1 MMNFWKRLRF
11 YLIGVS
17 IGVVLVI
24 ILFGP
29 RSMQCSY
36 FPNSRALEE
45 AKIYPMSYSENAKQ
59 TIKNEQLD
67 SVFIYNE
74 LFKKSKITN
83 FGTDEVRETPCRTYR
98 AQYREERN
106 FDFVYQI
113 CKKQTILTELQKLDK
128 VEEEK

>member
-1 MMNFWKRLRF
+1 MNFWKRLRF

-17 IGVVLVI
+17 IGVVLV
-24 ILFGP
+24 LLFFGP

-59 TIKNEQLD
+59 TIDSEKMD

-74 LFKKSKITN
+74 IFKKSKITN
-83 FGTDEVRETPCRTYR
+83 FGTEEVRATPCRTYR
-98 AQYREERN
+98 AQYREEKKLDIV
-106 FDFVYQI
+106 FQI
-113 CKKQTILTELQKLDK
+113 CKKQTLISEIKK
-128 VEEEK
+128 VD

>member
-1 MMNFWKRLRF
+1 MNFWKRLRF

-17 IGVVLVI
+17 IGVVLV
-24 ILFGP
+24 LLFFGP

-59 TIKNEQLD
+59 TIDSEKMD

-74 LFKKSKITN
+74 IFKKSKITN
-83 FGTDEVRETPCRTYR
+83 FGTEEVRATPCRTYR
-98 AQYREERN
+98 AQYREEKKLDIV
-106 FDFVYQI
+106 FQI
-113 CKKQTILTELQKLDK
+113 CKKQTLITEIKK
-128 VEEEK
+128 VD